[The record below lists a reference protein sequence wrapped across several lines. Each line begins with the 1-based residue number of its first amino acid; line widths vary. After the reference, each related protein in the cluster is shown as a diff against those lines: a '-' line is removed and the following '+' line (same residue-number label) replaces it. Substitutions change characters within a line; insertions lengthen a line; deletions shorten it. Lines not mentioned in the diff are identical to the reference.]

1 VNEQTVNPDVSAV
14 GPARGMTVRE
24 TLALPAF
31 SHTAVDVLVGDDQL
45 DTPVRWVHVAESARA
60 GHLLR
65 GGELLLATGAGWGTD
80 AAARRA
86 LVRDFHTA
94 GAAALVLEIGEY
106 WTSVPPEVEQACRAA
121 GLTLVTTGSEIRFRD
136 VSEQVHSTLLDREVA
151 TVEAMREVAE
161 TFTTMIVDGAPPQ
174 QLIRQAAR
182 LLGAPVVLED
192 PAHRVVYYAVGL
204 EQPSTLLDDWAT
216 RSSSWAGAVGR
227 VGTVAEP
234 VRLPGP
240 DAGWCV
246 DVMAR
251 GTHWGRLVA
260 LGESTP
266 DAGASHVLR
275 QAAMALAVERLGAS
289 RPFSWEDLL
298 NRSALDRLTGTLY
311 TTTDGLSE
319 VLAASG
325 FRTRNRSLIA
335 LEVRGEV
342 DAPTVRRIA
351 DRTGWDVLAAP
362 LTGSTAESGR
372 VSAVVSAPAGGD
384 PLGALR
390 TLADWPGST
399 VLVSPPQRE
408 VGALSRTLRS
418 LGRVRTGGPGVT
430 VVGGTPVSTVIDELR
445 DDVHVR
451 DFAARLLEPLTAYDR
466 RHEGD
471 LVETTAAV
479 LRHPSSRS
487 AVAEDLHLSRTS
499 LYSRIATIE
508 RLLGV
513 DLNDGEVQFALGLAL
528 RTR

>member
-1 VNEQTVNPDVSAV
+1 
-14 GPARGMTVRE
+14 MTVRE

-31 SHTAVDVLVGDDQL
+31 RHTAVHVLVGADKL
-45 DTPVRWVHVAESARA
+45 DTPVRWVHVAESTRA
-60 GHLLR
+60 GQLLR
-65 GGELLLATGAGWGTD
+65 GGELLLATGSGWGTD
-80 AAARRA
+80 PAARRA
-86 LVRDFHTA
+86 LVRAFHDA
-94 GAAALVLEIGEY
+94 GAAALLLEIGEF
-106 WTSVPPEVEQACRAA
+106 WTDVPPEVTQTCRAT
-121 GLTLVTTGSEIRFRD
+121 GLPLVTTGSEIRFRD

-182 LLGAPVVLED
+182 LLGAPVILED
-192 PAHRVVYYAVGL
+192 PAHRVVHYAVGL
-204 EQPSTLLDDWAT
+204 EQPSTLLDNWT
-216 RSSSWAGAVGR
+216 SRSSRWAGAVGR
-227 VGTVAEP
+227 TGTVAEP
-234 VRLPGP
+234 VPLPAP

-251 GTHWGRLVA
+251 GTHWGRLIT
-260 LGESTP
+260 LGTPTP

-275 QAAMALAVERLGAS
+275 QAAVALAVERLGAA
-289 RPFSWEDLL
+289 RPFTWEDLL

-311 TTTDGLSE
+311 TTTDGLAE

-335 LEVRGEV
+335 LEVRGPGTSGPVE
-342 DAPTVRRIA
+342 AATVRRIA

-362 LTGSTAESGR
+362 GSVTPGSATGPTSGAASDR
-372 VSAVVSAPAGGD
+372 ISAVVSAPAGGD
-384 PLGALR
+384 PLGTLR
-390 TLADWPGST
+390 TLADWPGT
-399 VLVSPPQRE
+399 AVLVSPPQRD

-418 LGRVRTGGPGVT
+418 LGRIRDAAPGVT

-451 DFAARLLEPLTAYDR
+451 DFAARLLEPLLDYDH
-466 RHEGD
+466 RHDGD

-508 RLLGV
+508 RLLGM
-513 DLNDGEVQFALGLAL
+513 DLGDGETQFALGLAL